1 MMAECVGGTE
11 AVSDG
16 DVWSGDELEEGE
28 IPDGD
33 WHVLDQVGRPAAT
46 GPRCTARTAS
56 AEERRRADRRTHRRA
71 HSGELL
77 LLDGGVGWMGRG

>member
-1 MMAECVGGTE
+1 MTEYVGGAE

-46 GPRCTARTAS
+46 GTRRSPRKPS
-56 AEERRRADRRTHRRA
+56 AEDRRRADHRA
-71 HSGELL
+71 HKRSHSGQF
-77 LLDGGVGWMGRG
+77 